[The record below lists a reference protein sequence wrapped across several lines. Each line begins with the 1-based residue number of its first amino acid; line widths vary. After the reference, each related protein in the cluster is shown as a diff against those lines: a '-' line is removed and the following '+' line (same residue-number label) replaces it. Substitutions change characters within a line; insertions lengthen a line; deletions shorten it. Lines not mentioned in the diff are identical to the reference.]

1 MKPSIS
7 NLSPVKL
14 DVPERPLSKM
24 QTTLDSQQLVS
35 ADDLSKQVKDE
46 LSLSRQRILQGSVN
60 SKTSN
65 KSVEFM
71 HPHQH
76 TSPSRIVLIDM
87 QQGKSI
93 FNSGVNKTD
102 A

>member
-1 MKPSIS
+1 
-7 NLSPVKL
+7 
-14 DVPERPLSKM
+14 M

>member
-1 MKPSIS
+1 
-7 NLSPVKL
+7 VK
-14 DVPERPLSKM
+14 E
-24 QTTLDSQQLVS
+24 
-35 ADDLSKQVKDE
+35 E
-46 LSLSRQRILQGSVN
+46 LSFSHQRVLQGSVN

-65 KSVEFM
+65 KSIEFM
-71 HPHQH
+71 HHHQNA
-76 TSPSRIVLIDM
+76 SPSRMVLIDM